1 MSEIQQSSVAATTAE
16 TTHKQ
21 PNYAAIFWALL
32 ILTLF
37 EIATAN
43 MPFPKAAVVLGLV
56 FLAMIKASLVALFY
70 MHLKFEKLIIYF
82 IVAFPL
88 FLAVIL
94 TVMILAD
101 KAPTLAS

>member
-1 MSEIQQSSVAATTAE
+1 MSEIEQSSTTTAVE
-16 TTHKQ
+16 TTRKQ
-21 PNYAAIFWALL
+21 PNYAAVFWALL

-94 TVMILAD
+94 TVMVLAD
-101 KAPTLAS
+101 QAPVLTS